1 MANDILDYHPN
12 SWIYEDGK
20 FDPPWT
26 PGNRKL
32 SDDDVRLI
40 KRIMGRKKEL
50 NQQASELEKE
60 ARALRDEARL
70 ITCQA
75 VADEFGVFLG
85 TIEKIACGKHRGHL

>member
-1 MANDILDYHPN
+1 MEILDYHPN

-20 FDPPWT
+20 FDPSWT

-40 KRIMGRKKEL
+40 KRMMAYKKECL
-50 NQQASELEKE
+50 QKASALEKE
-60 ARALRDEARL
+60 ARALRDEAKL

-75 VADEFGVFLG
+75 VADEFNVFIG